1 MKKVICVMGPTA
13 SGKTK
18 LSIELAKAIG
28 GEIINGDAVQ
38 IYKELNIGSA
48 KIKDEEMDGIKH
60 HLLSTKELKDAYTVY
75 NFQKDARQII
85 DEVAIPVVTGGSGLY
100 IKAAL
105 YNYEFES
112 YDDTFDDVT
121 LEEKIQFIKQ
131 NDPELVIDF
140 DNERRVESAY
150 KNIKSG
156 YLRSEK
162 KSKNEPLYDIYL
174 IYLDLDREVLRQRLI
189 QRLDM
194 MLAEGF
200 LEETKNLIDEELNI
214 IGYRELKN
222 YLLGHLTLEAAKE
235 EIIKTS
241 MRFAKRQRTWFIN
254 QMQPNVYNALS
265 ETLIPDVIKDVKAF
279 LEGNK

>member
-1 MKKVICVMGPTA
+1 MGPTS

-85 DEVAIPVVTGGSGLY
+85 DEVAIPVVAGGSGLY